1 MKSVINFLSAT
12 VLFLCT
18 PSLLLASDGN
28 NDNNSEEATEK
39 KNELAENFPF
49 SKSESPIEKD
59 RVAGLRIEEGKITFL
74 GRENRF
80 YSEGMSGEERFSIFF
95 PIS

>member
-59 RVAGLRIEEGKITFL
+59 RVAGLRIEEGKITF
-74 GRENRF
+74 N
-80 YSEGMSGEERFSIFF
+80 SEKCPNIVSSI
-95 PIS
+95 PAKWAKNDLA